1 MADQRTGHDLL
12 RGNTDGV
19 VRDAEQHDR
28 IARTVIA
35 TAVRPGRR
43 DTARSQRRNDRRTQ
57 PAGPHDR
64 QRLRER
70 GRAQR

>member
-1 MADQRTGHDLL
+1 MADQRTGHDPL

-28 IARTVIA
+28 IAGTVIA

-43 DTARSQRRNDRRTQ
+43 DTGRPQCGDDRRSQ
-57 PAGPHDR
+57 PAGPDDR